1 MERFSNTHIIDRL
14 AIEAITA
21 GLAFG
26 SVLWW
31 ASTCLVGS
39 FRPQGMAYPYWPNMP
54 DLRTDTAGFIAFI
67 ISAICLTAS
76 EYLRLH
82 RCQSVELSSRKV
94 APARQ
99 IAEIA
104 NVSMRSLIKAAC
116 EAIAVLAT
124 GLVSYLSVN
133 AVTHPATL
141 LMRATHLLSWPTE
154 GTLRVIALILCVG
167 SVSVLR
173 FLRAESGSARI
184 I

>member
-1 MERFSNTHIIDRL
+1 MEQSGNTHMIDRL
-14 AIEAITA
+14 VIEAITA

-39 FRPQGMAYPYWPNMP
+39 FRPQGMANPYWPSMP

-67 ISAICLTAS
+67 ISVICLIAS

-82 RCQSVELSSRKV
+82 RCQSAEVSGRKV
-94 APARQ
+94 APARKVV
-99 IAEIA
+99 EIA
-104 NVSMRSLIKAAC
+104 NVSIRSITQAVC
-116 EAIAVLAT
+116 ETVAVLAT
-124 GLVSYLSVN
+124 GLVVYLSVN

-141 LMRATHLLSWPTE
+141 LTRATHLLSWPTE
-154 GTLRVIALILCVG
+154 GTLRIIALILCVG

-173 FLRAESGSARI
+173 FLRAESGSARVI
-184 I
+184 

>member
-1 MERFSNTHIIDRL
+1 MEKSRNTHVIDRL
-14 AIEAITA
+14 VIEAITA

-26 SVLWW
+26 SLLWW

-39 FRPQGMAYPYWPNMP
+39 FRLQGLANPYWPSIPN
-54 DLRTDTAGFIAFI
+54 LRTDTAGLIAFI
-67 ISAICLTAS
+67 ICAICLITS

-82 RCQSVELSSRKV
+82 RQQGEELPSRRF
-94 APARQ
+94 APARK
-99 IAEIA
+99 AVWIA
-104 NVSMRSLIKAAC
+104 NVPIRPITQAVC
-116 EAIAVLAT
+116 ETVAVLST

-154 GTLRVIALILCVG
+154 GTLRIIALILCVV

-173 FLRAESGSARI
+173 FLRAEGGSARI